1 MHTQQTSRRRKLAS
15 LEIVWVACLWRDRR
29 SRATLRLMERVRS
42 VSIDT
47 ALRPEVLDRRSEFP
61 IGQQFPKL
69 CRSKTGSEKR
79 KRFAATESASPLVLC
94 FVLYTNLQTEEKSG
108 R

>member
-1 MHTQQTSRRRKLAS
+1 
-15 LEIVWVACLWRDRR
+15 
-29 SRATLRLMERVRS
+29 
-42 VSIDT
+42 
-47 ALRPEVLDRRSEFP
+47 
-61 IGQQFPKL
+61 L